1 MLILDLHLF
10 LDDKTNLG
18 KPKFTKFHEM
28 QLQSNTYISS
38 GNHIRLSCHARGEKP
53 MKYKWY
59 KNTQELFTRRE
70 DSSLVTD
77 QPELKLDELVLTDS
91 ANYTCLVENKHG
103 RIKFTFVLRV
113 QGVLFMFI

>member
-18 KPKFTKFHEM
+18 KPKFTNLHEM
-28 QLQSNTYISS
+28 QFQSNTYIES
-38 GNHIRLSCHARGEKP
+38 GYHIRLSCHARGEKP

-59 KNTQELFTRRE
+59 KNTQELFTRME

-77 QPELKLDELVLTDS
+77 QLDDLVLTDS

-113 QGVLFMFI
+113 QGMLFVFI